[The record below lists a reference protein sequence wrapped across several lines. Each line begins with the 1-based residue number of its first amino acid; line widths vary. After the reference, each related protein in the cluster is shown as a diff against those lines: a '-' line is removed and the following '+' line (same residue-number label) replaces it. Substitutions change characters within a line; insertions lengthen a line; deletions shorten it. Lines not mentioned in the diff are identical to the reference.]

1 MLIHLGG
8 FDHRI
13 MLWESSGACVK
24 MVKFPESHVNCIQVS
39 NDKKFLAAGGNPI
52 IHIYDVNSS
61 VDTPSHTLEGHSSN
75 IMALGFQRDGKW
87 LYSGSDDNSIKI
99 WDLTSFTCKR
109 TYDCKAGVNT
119 VVLHLNQ
126 AELVSGDNNGKL
138 KIWDLEADSCVEE
151 GKLNENLYIPL
162 FIYMYSAEI

>member
-1 MLIHLGG
+1 MLIYLGG

-61 VDTPSHTLEGHSSN
+61 VDTPSHTLEGHSGN
-75 IMALGFQRDGKW
+75 VMALGFQRDGKW

-126 AELVSGDNNGKL
+126 AELLSGDNNGKL

-151 GKLNENLYIPL
+151 GKLSDTPL
-162 FIYMYSAEI
+162 HIYL